1 MSELV
6 IGIALNHRKAEELRQ
21 YKADSPISGDF
32 TEALILIPP
41 DTLRKASQPL
51 MTALS
56 GAVELAYEKGYLR
69 NPVMRELVL
78 RTGSE
83 LKDISAEYLKDA
95 NRIGRA
101 WDGFACIVKMGG
113 CESASLFT
121 LIDYAPEENSEK
133 VMYVRLGIIEDR
145 KRCEGE
151 VEEVV
156 KFWFPALVPTDFH
169 GLVMSIEEEREITN
183 SMSIH
188 IRKRIEQILES
199 TLGVATNTSGWELK
213 MRIDPS
219 KIRPVYLDQ
228 QSCIAFLSGTK
239 DTGFIYIYADRNEKS
254 AGLIQ
259 SPLDIQEGYLVTNRY
274 IRFWDILNAIHNYQ
288 PDQPDGIDTFRISPF
303 DFHIPRNGNG
313 HR

>member
-1 MSELV
+1 MSELI

-21 YKADSPISGDF
+21 YKADPSISGDF

-69 NPVMRELVL
+69 SPLMRELVM

-83 LKDISAEYLKDA
+83 LKDISAEYLEDA
-95 NRIGRA
+95 KRIGRA
-101 WDGFACIVKMGG
+101 WDGFACIAKMGG

-121 LIDYAPEENSEK
+121 LIDYTPENSEK
-133 VMYVRLGIIEDR
+133 MMYVRVGIVEDR

-151 VEEVV
+151 AEDVV
-156 KFWFPALVPTDFH
+156 KFWFPALVPTDFF
-169 GLVMSIEEEREITN
+169 GLVMSVEEEREIT
-183 SMSIH
+183 SLMGIH
-188 IRKRIEQILES
+188 IRKRIVQILES
-199 TLGVATNTSGWELK
+199 ALGVATNPSGWKLK
-213 MRIDPS
+213 MGIDPA
-219 KIRPVYLDQ
+219 KIRPVYLDR
-228 QSCIAFLSGTK
+228 QSCIALLSGTK
-239 DTGFIYIYADRNEKS
+239 DTGFIYIYADVNEKS

-274 IRFWDILNAIHNYQ
+274 IGFWDILNAIHNYQ
-288 PDQPDGIDTFRISPF
+288 PGQPDNPSTFHIPPF